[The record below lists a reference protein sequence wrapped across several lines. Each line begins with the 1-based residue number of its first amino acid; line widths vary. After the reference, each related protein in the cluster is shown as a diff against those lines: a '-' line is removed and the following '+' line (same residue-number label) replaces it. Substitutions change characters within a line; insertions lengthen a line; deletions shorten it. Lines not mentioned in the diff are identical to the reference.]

1 MAASKNQRIIIEELA
16 RVGLQ
21 PHAIAGIMANLQH
34 ENSFKTT
41 LNNGDGGKASGI
53 AQWHPDRF
61 ARVIRVAKKMGVS
74 PSNIRAQARTLALSI
89 VDERQSGPTGTT
101 TVKSLNALSS
111 PAAVAK
117 FFDENYERSSG
128 ATRQSRMQAAK
139 NYVKMST
146 RFSNGETTQ
155 TAPVRKVPGSKDGT
169 MTWVPKVGPNVTQGF
184 TGPGNYASGH
194 HSGVDIG
201 GGAGG
206 QPIRWAP
213 PVTGKV
219 IKIGS
224 TGAYGNH
231 IVIRDEKNRDWLLAH
246 MRDKPLVKVGQTL
259 QQGDQIGFVGN
270 TGNSRG
276 PHLHIEQTRPGV
288 KWVSGQ
294 DVKRAKIVFKVGTN
308 GQVYDKDFK
317 PVDDDFLEMV
327 GLSGQALE
335 RPGNEEL
342 KQLIDEAVANDWTA
356 QEFQRRFKKTQWYQ
370 DRASSQRD
378 FDMLQDTEQQQKIK
392 QARAS
397 ARQASAQ
404 LGVELTGEELRKL
417 AVRIARDGFSNE
429 QIQWFIGR
437 RYDPNKD
444 LGGTAVATQ
453 DALRAKAREYGVRL
467 DSTVLNKWTKEVLQ
481 RGTPVESFND
491 NMAEMAAQQNPYLQD
506 AFGRGLTTREAL
518 GAYLSTAADL
528 MGVQPDEIDIS
539 DAKWR
544 NVVRPDGTFM
554 TDQEWRKTIKS
565 DPRYGYGNTRNGV
578 REAQMHGRNML
589 RTLGV
594 FGG

>member
-1 MAASKNQRIIIEELA
+1 MSAKKGIKTVIAELKKI
-16 RVGLQ
+16 GLSDD
-21 PHAIAGIMANLQH
+21 AIAGVLGNL
-34 ENSFKTT
+34 EAESGWRPGVV
-41 LNNGDGGKASGI
+41 NGSGHTGL
-53 AQWHPDRF
+53 AQWDTSRF
-61 ARVIRVAKKMGVS
+61 ARLKEM
-74 PSNIRAQARTLALSI
+74 
-89 VDERQSGPTGTT
+89 
-101 TVKSLNALSS
+101 
-111 PAAVAK
+111 
-117 FFDENYERSSG
+117 
-128 ATRQSRMQAAK
+128 AAK
-139 NYVKMST
+139 NGWGSPTGWNAQAKYLAWEIKSGSGGTSVRNLNSAGSAARAADVFEAQFERSGRSNMSGRIAAAQKFAQGRLIGRT
-146 RFSNGETTQ
+146 GTSSPTGA
-155 TAPVRKVPGSKDGT
+155 APVRKVPGSKDGT

-184 TGPGNYASGH
+184 TGPGNYVSGN

-201 GGAGG
+201 GGTGG

-219 IKIGS
+219 ISIGS

-231 IVIRDEKNRDWLLAH
+231 IVIRDEKKRDWLLAH
-246 MRDKPLVKVGQTL
+246 MRDKPLVKVGDTL
-259 QQGDQIGFVGN
+259 QQGDQIGFVGA
-270 TGNSRG
+270 TGNARG
-276 PHLHIEQTRPGV
+276 AHLHIEQTRPGV

-294 DVKRAKIVFKVGTN
+294 DVKRAKITFKVGTN
-308 GQVYDKDFK
+308 GQVYDKNFK
-317 PVDDDFLEMV
+317 PVDNDFLEMV
-327 GLSGQALE
+327 GLSGQALG

-342 KQLIDEAVANDWTA
+342 KQLIDLAVENDWTA

-453 DALRAKAREYGVRL
+453 EALRAKAREYGVRL